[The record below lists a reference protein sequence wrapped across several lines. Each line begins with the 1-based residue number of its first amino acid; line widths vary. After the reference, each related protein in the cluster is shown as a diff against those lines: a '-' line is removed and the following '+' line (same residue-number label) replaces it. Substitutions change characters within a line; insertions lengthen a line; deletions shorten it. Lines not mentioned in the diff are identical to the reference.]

1 MRQELVVKKKKK
13 MNFLNE
19 LWEIIVPLATELMCV
34 LAN

>member
-1 MRQELVVKKKKK
+1 MRQELVVKKK
-13 MNFLNE
+13 NFLNE